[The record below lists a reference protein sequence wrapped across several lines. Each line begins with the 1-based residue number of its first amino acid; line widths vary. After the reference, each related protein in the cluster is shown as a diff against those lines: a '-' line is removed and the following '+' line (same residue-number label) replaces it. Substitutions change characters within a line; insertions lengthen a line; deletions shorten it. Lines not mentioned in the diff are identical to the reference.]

1 MKYYLTC
8 VLALILLV
16 LPAMAQ
22 KAKPTKKGKAPRK
35 VATTTKPV
43 KPEVAAK
50 AVGAPK
56 LVIESLEHD
65 FGKIK
70 EGRLTSYNFLVK
82 NEGTGVLQ
90 IENVAPS

>member
-8 VLALILLV
+8 ALALIFLA

-22 KAKPTKKGKAPRK
+22 KKPIRKAPRK
-35 VATTTKPV
+35 IATPAAKS
-43 KPEVAAK
+43 EVAK
-50 AVGAPK
+50 TTGAPK

-70 EGRLTSYNFLVK
+70 EGRPTSYSFLVK
-82 NEGTGVLQ
+82 NEGSGVLN
-90 IENVAPS
+90 IENVAPT